1 MYNNKTMSS
10 NKTITINLNN
20 LEHNLNLIKNK
31 IGEKEIVATL
41 KGDAYGHGL
50 INIFKFFKA
59 KKINYFGLSNIE
71 DAKTLKKIDKSTK
84 ILMYIKVDKKEIK
97 NLIKLELLP
106 FVADFEY
113 LFLIE
118 KECALQKK
126 KIKVH
131 LKIDVGMNR
140 YGIKIGSAL
149 EIAKY
154 IQNSK
159 FLELEGV
166 CSHLPTTENFK
177 ITQKQ
182 IEQFLFFLETLK
194 QKNINPKFIHIS
206 NSGHIINYKLNPQFN
221 MVRPGLILYGYYP
234 SLKNKKTTLN
244 FKPVLNLFSKVVFIK
259 NVKKGE
265 KISYSGTFQ
274 AKEDMQI
281 GIIPIGYFDGIP
293 QNINNNFYFLIN
305 NKKCKIRGK
314 VCMNLTIVEIPK
326 DLKVETGLKVEIVSE
341 KLSID
346 EMSKFSK
353 RSPYELLCN
362 IGKYENKKYLD

>member
-1 MYNNKTMSS
+1 MNS
-10 NKTITINLNN
+10 NKTIIINLNN

-31 IGEKEIVATL
+31 VGKKEIVATL
-41 KGDAYGHGL
+41 KADAYGHGL
-50 INIFKFFKA
+50 IKIFKFLKS
-59 KKINYFGLSNIE
+59 KNINYFGLSNIE
-71 DAKTLKKIDKSTK
+71 DAKKLKKIDKN
-84 ILMYIKVDKKEIK
+84 IQVLLYFKVDNKEIK

-118 KECALQKK
+118 KGCTLQKK

-131 LKIDVGMNR
+131 LKIDIGMNR
-140 YGIKIGSAL
+140 YGIKIDSAL
-149 EIAKY
+149 EIATY

-177 ITQKQ
+177 TTQKQ
-182 IEQFLFFLETLK
+182 IEKFLLFLETLK
-194 QKNINPKFIHIS
+194 QKNINPKFVHIS
-206 NSGHIINYKLNPQFN
+206 NSGHILNYKLNPQFN
-221 MVRPGLILYGYYP
+221 MVRPGLILYGYAP
-234 SLKNKKTTLN
+234 FSKNKKPVLN
-244 FKPVLNLFSKVVFIK
+244 FKPVLNLFSKIIFIQ

-274 AKEDMQI
+274 AKKDMKV

-314 VCMNLTIVEIPK
+314 VCMNITIVEIPK
-326 DLKVETGLKVEIVSE
+326 DLKVKVGSKVEIVSE

-346 EMSKFSK
+346 KMSKFSK
-353 RSPYELLCN
+353 RSNYELLCN
-362 IGKYENKKYLD
+362 IGKYENRKYLD

>member
-10 NKTITINLNN
+10 NKTIIINLNN

-31 IGEKEIVATL
+31 IGNKEIVATL

-50 INIFKFFKA
+50 INIFKFLKS

-71 DAKTLKKIDKSTK
+71 DAKTLKKIDKNIK
-84 ILMYIKVDKKEIK
+84 ILIYIKVDKKEIK
-97 NLIKLELLP
+97 NLIKLELVP

-118 KECALQKK
+118 KECALQKNK
-126 KIKVH
+126 LKVH
-131 LKIDVGMNR
+131 LKIDIGMNR
-140 YGIKIGSAL
+140 YGIKIDSAL
-149 EIAKY
+149 EIATY

-166 CSHLPTTENFK
+166 CSHLPSTEDFK
-177 ITQKQ
+177 TTQKQ
-182 IEQFLFFLETLK
+182 IEQFLFFLEKLK
-194 QKNINPKFIHIS
+194 QKNINPKFVHIS
-206 NSGHIINYKLNPQFN
+206 NSGHIIDYKLSSQFN
-221 MVRPGLILYGYYP
+221 MIRPGLILYGYCP
-234 SLKNKKTTLN
+234 SSKNKKPALN
-244 FKPVLNLFSKVVFIK
+244 FKPVLSLFSKVIFIK

-274 AKEDMQI
+274 AKEDIKI

-293 QNINNNFYFLIN
+293 QNISNDFYFLIN

-326 DLKVETGLKVEIVSE
+326 DLKVKTGSKVEIVSE

-353 RSPYELLCN
+353 RSNYELLCN
-362 IGKYENKKYLD
+362 IGKYEKKKYLD

>member
-10 NKTITINLNN
+10 NKTIIINLNN

-31 IGEKEIVATL
+31 IGDKEIVVTL

-50 INIFKFFKA
+50 INIFKFLKS

-71 DAKTLKKIDKSTK
+71 DAKALKKIDKNIK

-97 NLIKLELLP
+97 NLIKLELVP

-118 KECALQKK
+118 KECALQKN

-131 LKIDVGMNR
+131 LKIDIGMNR
-140 YGIKIGSAL
+140 YGAKIDSAL
-149 EIAKY
+149 EIATY

-166 CSHLPTTENFK
+166 CSHLPSTEDFK
-177 ITQKQ
+177 TTQKQ
-182 IEQFLFFLETLK
+182 IEQFLFFLEILK
-194 QKNINPKFIHIS
+194 QKNINPKFVHIS
-206 NSGHIINYKLNPQFN
+206 NSGHIIDYKLSSQFN
-221 MVRPGLILYGYYP
+221 MIRPGLILYGYCP
-234 SLKNKKTTLN
+234 LPKNKKPALN
-244 FKPVLNLFSKVVFIK
+244 FKPVLSLFSKVIFIK
-259 NVKKGE
+259 NVKRGE
-265 KISYSGTFQ
+265 KISYSGTFK
-274 AKEDMQI
+274 AKEDIKI

-293 QNINNNFYFLIN
+293 QNISNDFYFLIN

-326 DLKVETGLKVEIVSE
+326 DLKVKTGSKVEIVSE

-353 RSPYELLCN
+353 RSNYELLCN
-362 IGKYENKKYLD
+362 IGKYEKKKYLD

>member
-1 MYNNKTMSS
+1 MSS
-10 NKTITINLNN
+10 NKTIIINLNN

-31 IGEKEIVATL
+31 IGNKEIVATL

-50 INIFKFFKA
+50 INIFKFLKS

-71 DAKTLKKIDKSTK
+71 DAKTLKKIDKNIK
-84 ILMYIKVDKKEIK
+84 ILIYIKVDKKEIK
-97 NLIKLELLP
+97 NLIKLELVP

-118 KECALQKK
+118 KECALQKNK
-126 KIKVH
+126 LKVH
-131 LKIDVGMNR
+131 LKIDIGMNR
-140 YGIKIGSAL
+140 YGIKIDSAL
-149 EIAKY
+149 EIATY

-166 CSHLPTTENFK
+166 CSHLPSTEDFK
-177 ITQKQ
+177 TTQKQ
-182 IEQFLFFLETLK
+182 IEQFLFFLEKLK
-194 QKNINPKFIHIS
+194 QKNINPKFVHIS
-206 NSGHIINYKLNPQFN
+206 NSGHIIDYKLSSQFN
-221 MVRPGLILYGYYP
+221 MIRPGLILYGYCP
-234 SLKNKKTTLN
+234 SSKNKKPALN
-244 FKPVLNLFSKVVFIK
+244 FKPVLSLFSKVIFIK

-274 AKEDMQI
+274 AKEDIKI

-293 QNINNNFYFLIN
+293 QNISNDFYFLIN

-326 DLKVETGLKVEIVSE
+326 DLKVKAGSKVEIVSE

-353 RSPYELLCN
+353 RSNYELLCN
-362 IGKYENKKYLD
+362 IGKYEKKKYLD

>member
-10 NKTITINLNN
+10 NKTIIINLNN

-31 IGEKEIVATL
+31 IGDKEIVATL

-50 INIFKFFKA
+50 TNIFKFLKS

-71 DAKTLKKIDKSTK
+71 DAKTLKKIDKNIK

-97 NLIKLELLP
+97 NLIKLELVP

-118 KECALQKK
+118 KECALQKN

-131 LKIDVGMNR
+131 LKIDIGMNR
-140 YGIKIGSAL
+140 YGIKIDGAL
-149 EIAKY
+149 EIATY

-166 CSHLPTTENFK
+166 CSHLPSTEDFK
-177 ITQKQ
+177 TTQKQ
-182 IEQFLFFLETLK
+182 IEQFLFFLEILN
-194 QKNINPKFIHIS
+194 QKNINPKFVHIS
-206 NSGHIINYKLNPQFN
+206 NSGHIIDYKLSSQFN
-221 MVRPGLILYGYYP
+221 MIRPGLILYGYCP
-234 SLKNKKTTLN
+234 SQKNKKPTLN
-244 FKPVLNLFSKVVFIK
+244 FKPVLSLFSKVIFIK

-274 AKEDMQI
+274 AKEDIKI

-293 QNINNNFYFLIN
+293 QNISNDFYFLIN

-326 DLKVETGLKVEIVSE
+326 DLKVKTGSKVEIVSE

-353 RSPYELLCN
+353 RSNYELLCN
-362 IGKYENKKYLD
+362 IGKYEKKKYLD

>member
-1 MYNNKTMSS
+1 MSS
-10 NKTITINLNN
+10 NKTIIINLNN

-31 IGEKEIVATL
+31 IGNKEIVATL

-50 INIFKFFKA
+50 INIFKFLKS

-71 DAKTLKKIDKSTK
+71 DAKTLKKIDKNIK
-84 ILMYIKVDKKEIK
+84 ILIYIKVDKKEIK
-97 NLIKLELLP
+97 NLIKLELVP

-118 KECALQKK
+118 KECALQKNK
-126 KIKVH
+126 LKVH
-131 LKIDVGMNR
+131 LKIDIGMNR
-140 YGIKIGSAL
+140 YGIKIDSAL
-149 EIAKY
+149 EIATY

-166 CSHLPTTENFK
+166 CSHLPSTEDFK
-177 ITQKQ
+177 TTQKQ
-182 IEQFLFFLETLK
+182 IEQFLFFLEKLK
-194 QKNINPKFIHIS
+194 QKNINPKFVHIS
-206 NSGHIINYKLNPQFN
+206 NSGHIIDYKLSSQFN
-221 MVRPGLILYGYYP
+221 MIRPGLILYGYCP
-234 SLKNKKTTLN
+234 SSKNKKLALN
-244 FKPVLNLFSKVVFIK
+244 FKPVLSLFSKVIFIK

-274 AKEDMQI
+274 AKEDIKI

-293 QNINNNFYFLIN
+293 QNISNDFYFLIN

-326 DLKVETGLKVEIVSE
+326 DLKVKTGSKVEIVSE

-353 RSPYELLCN
+353 RSNYELLCN
-362 IGKYENKKYLD
+362 IGKYEKKKYLN

>member
-1 MYNNKTMSS
+1 MYDNKAMGS
-10 NKTITINLNN
+10 NKTIIINLNN

-41 KGDAYGHGL
+41 KADAYGHGL
-50 INIFKFFKA
+50 INIFKFLKS
-59 KKINYFGLSNIE
+59 KKINYFGLSNIK

-84 ILMYIKVDKKEIK
+84 ILLYIKVDKKEIK

-118 KECALQKK
+118 KECELQKK

-131 LKIDVGMNR
+131 LKIDIGMNR
-140 YGIKIGSAL
+140 YGIKTDSAL
-149 EIAKY
+149 EIATY

-177 ITQKQ
+177 TTQKQ

-194 QKNINPKFIHIS
+194 QKNINPKFVHIS
-206 NSGHIINYKLNPQFN
+206 NSGHILNYKLNPQFN
-221 MVRPGLILYGYYP
+221 MVRPGLILYGYSP
-234 SLKNKKTTLN
+234 FLKNKKPILN
-244 FKPVLNLFSKVVFIK
+244 FKPVLNLFSKVTFIQ

-265 KISYSGTFQ
+265 KISYSGIFQ
-274 AKEDMQI
+274 AQEDMKV

-314 VCMNLTIVEIPK
+314 VCMNITIVEIPK
-326 DLKVETGLKVEIVSE
+326 DLKVKTGAKVEIVSE
-341 KLSID
+341 KLSINQ
-346 EMSKFSK
+346 MSKFSK

-362 IGKYENKKYLD
+362 IGKYEKRKYLD

>member
-1 MYNNKTMSS
+1 MSS
-10 NKTITINLNN
+10 NKTIIINLNN
-20 LEHNLNLIKNK
+20 LEHNLSLIKKK

-41 KGDAYGHGL
+41 KADAYGHGL
-50 INIFKFFKA
+50 IDVFKFLKT

-71 DAKTLKKIDKSTK
+71 DAKKLKKIEKSTK
-84 ILMYIKVDKKEIK
+84 ILMYVKVDKKEIK

-113 LFLIE
+113 LFSIE
-118 KECALQKK
+118 KECSLQKK

-131 LKIDVGMNR
+131 LKIDIGMNR
-140 YGIKIGSAL
+140 YGIKIDRAL
-149 EIAKY
+149 EIATY

-166 CSHLPTTENFK
+166 CSHLPTTENSK

-182 IEQFLFFLETLK
+182 VEKFLFFLETLK

-206 NSGHIINYKLNPQFN
+206 NSGHIVNYKLSPKFN

-234 SLKNKKTTLN
+234 SSKNKKTPLN

-274 AKEDMQI
+274 AKEDITI

-305 NKKCKIRGK
+305 NKKCKILGK

-326 DLKVETGLKVEIVSE
+326 DLKVKTGSKVEIVSE
-341 KLSID
+341 KLNID
-346 EMSKFSK
+346 EMSKSSK
-353 RSPYELLCN
+353 RSHYELLCN
-362 IGKYENKKYLD
+362 IGKYESRKYLY

>member
-1 MYNNKTMSS
+1 MYNNKTMGS
-10 NKTITINLNN
+10 NKAIIINLNN

-50 INIFKFFKA
+50 INVFKFLKS

-71 DAKTLKKIDKSTK
+71 DAKTLKKIDKNIK

-97 NLIKLELLP
+97 NLIKLELVPLI
-106 FVADFEY
+106 ADFEY

-118 KECALQKK
+118 KECALQKN

-131 LKIDVGMNR
+131 LKIDIGMNR
-140 YGIKIGSAL
+140 YGIKIDDAL
-149 EIAKY
+149 EIATY

-166 CSHLPTTENFK
+166 CSHLPSTENYK
-177 ITQKQ
+177 TTQKQ
-182 IEQFLFFLETLK
+182 IEQFLFFLKTLK
-194 QKNINPKFIHIS
+194 QKNIHPKFVHIS
-206 NSGHIINYKLNPQFN
+206 NSGHIINYKLSSQFN
-221 MVRPGLILYGYYP
+221 MVRPGLILYGYCQP
-234 SLKNKKTTLN
+234 LKNKKPISN
-244 FKPVLNLFSKVVFIK
+244 FKPVLNLFSKVIFIK

-265 KISYSGTFQ
+265 KISYSGLFQ
-274 AKEDMQI
+274 AKEDMKI

-293 QNINNNFYFLIN
+293 QNISNDYYFLIN

-326 DLKVETGLKVEIVSE
+326 NLKVKTGSKVEIVSE

-353 RSPYELLCN
+353 RSHYELLCN
-362 IGKYENKKYLD
+362 IGKYEKKKYLN